1 MIKKEKISKAKSP
14 ETVKKR
20 KKAKDETHENE
31 GFFRNFME
39 NAPDGVFICDFN
51 GTFLYGNRKSEKI
64 VGYDRDELIGKNLL
78 ESNLLTEKDLNKA
91 LNWLKENMKGNP
103 TGPDEIELITK
114 EGRIIPVEIHTS
126 VVQHMGQESILAF
139 VRDITARKKAEE
151 MIRQVEEKYRTILES
166 FQEGYFEVDLKGN
179 FTFCNDSMSRIIGYS
194 KEELLGMNYRVFEDE
209 ETTKIVYQEFNKV
222 YKTGEPAKGFDH
234 PYIRKDGT
242 KTYVETSIIL
252 QKDSSGKPTGFKGMV
267 RDISER
273 KLVEKKLV
281 DSEEKFRMLAES
293 SSFAIGMHQGD
304 RWIYANRAAEEIS
317 GYTEDE
323 LFRMHFWDFVHPD
336 YQDMVKQNAYNRQM
350 GKILP
355 RDYDFKIIAKNGT
368 EKWVNLTGNRIKYED
383 KPTAVVSITDITERK
398 HAEEELV
405 RLNRSLR
412 MLSDINQALIHIT
425 NEIKLLDEVCRIAV
439 EVGGYRMAWVGSAQ
453 NDEEK
458 TVRPL
463 AHAGFESG
471 YIESANITWA
481 DNERGRGPIGTAIR
495 TGQPSITRN
504 IPQDPAFA
512 LWRESAM
519 QRGYKSNIALPIISE
534 GQTLGALT
542 IYSAEADAFDANEVE
557 ILKELADDLT
567 FGISALRTRVKRK
580 QTEAALSESEERYRL
595 IAENTADT
603 INVFDLNFNKIYV
616 SPSILKLRGYTV
628 QESITQTLDQM
639 LTPDSLEQ
647 AIKVFTEQMALESS
661 GTADPARTALMELE
675 EYCKDG
681 STIWVEVA
689 LSFLRDNNLKPTG
702 ILTVTRNITERKR
715 TEEKLQETLEVSGKR
730 LLRPFRF
737 WCPP

>member
-1 MIKKEKISKAKSP
+1 
-14 ETVKKR
+14 
-20 KKAKDETHENE
+20 
-31 GFFRNFME
+31 
-39 NAPDGVFICDFN
+39 
-51 GTFLYGNRKSEKI
+51 
-64 VGYDRDELIGKNLL
+64 
-78 ESNLLTEKDLNKA
+78 
-91 LNWLKENMKGNP
+91 
-103 TGPDEIELITK
+103 
-114 EGRIIPVEIHTS
+114 
-126 VVQHMGQESILAF
+126 
-139 VRDITARKKAEE
+139 
-151 MIRQVEEKYRTILES
+151 
-166 FQEGYFEVDLKGN
+166 
-179 FTFCNDSMSRIIGYS
+179 
-194 KEELLGMNYRVFEDE
+194 
-209 ETTKIVYQEFNKV
+209 
-222 YKTGEPAKGFDH
+222 
-234 PYIRKDGT
+234 
-242 KTYVETSIIL
+242 
-252 QKDSSGKPTGFKGMV
+252 MV

-317 GYTEDE
+317 GYTQEE

-425 NEIKLLDEVCRIAV
+425 DEIKLLDEVCRIAV

-453 NDEEK
+453 NDEAK

-567 FGISALRTRVKRK
+567 FGICALRTRVKRK
-580 QTEAALSESEERYRL
+580 QTEAALSESEERYRH

-661 GTADPARTALMELE
+661 PTADPARTASMELE
-675 EYCKDG
+675 QYCKDG

-702 ILTVTRNITERKR
+702 IITLTRNITERKR
-715 TEEKLQETLEVSGKR
+715 TEEKLQETLERLRKAVITTVQVLVSAVETRDSYTAGHQSRSANLACAIAIEMGLSQEKIDGIRMAGVIHDIGKLSIPAEILSKPTSLKEIEFSLIKEHSRSGYEMLKDVESPWPLAEIVYQHHERMDGSGYPRNLKGDEILMESRILAVADVIEAMASHRPYRPTLGIEAALEEIEKNKGILYDDAVVNACLR
-730 LLRPFRF
+730 LFREKGYKLTSD
-737 WCPP
+737 